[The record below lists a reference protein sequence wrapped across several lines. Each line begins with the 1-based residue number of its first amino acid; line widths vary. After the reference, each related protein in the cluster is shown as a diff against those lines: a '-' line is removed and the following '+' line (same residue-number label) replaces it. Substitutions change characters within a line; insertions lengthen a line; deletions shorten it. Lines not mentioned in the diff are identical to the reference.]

1 MNSLLRLIVPA
12 AAFTTL
18 AISACGNVLP
28 ARGERAAASQEQVMV
43 RPKPPAPDAAAQHTE
58 SEGAQS
64 DRPQSEG
71 ADSACGEP
79 VSNLPFSR
87 GRAFAT
93 LDEYLAYL
101 ELQGAIDLPWW
112 RQIGRG
118 VYERVVRMPE
128 AQRETATRE
137 ELMSRF
143 GFRC

>member
-28 ARGERAAASQEQVMV
+28 ATGERAAASQEQVMV
-43 RPKPPAPDAAAQHTE
+43 RLKPPAPDAAAQHTE

-64 DRPQSEG
+64 EG
-71 ADSACGEP
+71 EDSACGEP

-137 ELMSRF
+137 QLMSRF

>member
-1 MNSLLRLIVPA
+1 
-12 AAFTTL
+12 
-18 AISACGNVLP
+18 
-28 ARGERAAASQEQVMV
+28 MV
-43 RPKPPAPDAAAQHTE
+43 KPNPPAPDAAAQHAQ
-58 SEGAQS
+58 SEGT
-64 DRPQSEG
+64 QSEG

-137 ELMSRF
+137 QLMSRF

>member
-1 MNSLLRLIVPA
+1 
-12 AAFTTL
+12 
-18 AISACGNVLP
+18 
-28 ARGERAAASQEQVMV
+28 MV
-43 RPKPPAPDAAAQHTE
+43 RPNPPAADAAPQQI
-58 SEGAQS
+58 QS
-64 DRPQSEG
+64 DGTSSPSG
-71 ADSACGEP
+71 GACGEP

-87 GRAFAT
+87 GRSFAT

-101 ELQGAIDLPWW
+101 ERQGAIDLPWW